1 MVSFPPVSP
10 PRPYTP
16 PSPHPY
22 APHAQP
28 IVNLRYLL
36 HLRFA
41 LLLSVILV
49 DDYIVSTGVV
59 TLVIVFLPVTN
70 VTNWGFRFGRSFV

>member
-10 PRPYTP
+10 P

-28 IVNLRYLL
+28 IIIIKITKTQNLI
-36 HLRFA
+36 
-41 LLLSVILV
+41 S
-49 DDYIVSTGVV
+49 
-59 TLVIVFLPVTN
+59 PTN
-70 VTNWGFRFGRSFV
+70 LGINKGGFINFDPNCL